1 MKKILTALFF
11 VLISIGAAENV
22 EITADHFEA
31 DQLKKITE
39 FIGNVHMKKGN
50 DELNASKVLVF
61 FDKNR
66 KPIRYEAVGKSSFIV
81 YMQNGR
87 YYVGRADRLVYLP
100 KKEVYELYGNVVL
113 KEPLLERTIFGEKVV
128 VEKSTGRARVKGDE
142 KRPVKF
148 IFKVEESNASKNR

>member
-1 MKKILTALFF
+1 MLT
-11 VLISIGAAENV
+11 SIGAAENV

-39 FIGNVHMKKGN
+39 FSGNVHMKKGN

>member
-1 MKKILTALFF
+1 M
-11 VLISIGAAENV
+11 LISIGAAENV